1 MDKKEIAKSLIFTE
15 IDLLRNAVIYEDIKA
30 NDFCNHS
37 EDGKCKIF
45 KCKCKVVD
53 NTCSNYDN
61 DKIIDEI
68 NNIISIFSNALKP
81 TVLPIKCIDKKEMIN
96 HPSHYNQGK
105 YEAIDVFKSIT
116 GEMTRLF
123 EIKNKNYG
131 NSFSKQFEE
140 YGLTS
145 VCIRLED
152 KLNRLKSLNK
162 QLQDSQNGI
171 TDVNMDD
178 ESIKDT
184 LIDLANYSVLAI
196 MELNKGE

>member
-1 MDKKEIAKSLIFTE
+1 MNKKEIAKNLIFTE

-45 KCKCKVVD
+45 KCKCKVVE

-96 HPSHYNQGK
+96 HPSHYNQGI
-105 YEAIDVFKSIT
+105 EAIDYIESHKMNFNT
-116 GEMTRLF
+116 GNVIKYVTRAKHKGTELEDLKKASWYLNR
-123 EIKNKNYG
+123 EI
-131 NSFSKQFEE
+131 E
-140 YGLTS
+140 
-145 VCIRLED
+145 RLE
-152 KLNRLKSLNK
+152 
-162 QLQDSQNGI
+162 
-171 TDVNMDD
+171 
-178 ESIKDT
+178 
-184 LIDLANYSVLAI
+184 
-196 MELNKGE
+196 KGE